1 MCFLH
6 FNKVVYNGVIWK
18 TLIRT
23 QQTQFSPPI
32 LWGHLAHF
40 EPNSTNTF
48 SLPILRGHL
57 AHFEPGSIFHNYYNF
72 NCELVP

>member
-1 MCFLH
+1 MINVLFYVLISSVKRGH
-6 FNKVVYNGVIWK
+6 LK

-23 QQTQFSPPI
+23 QQAQFSLPI

-40 EPNSTNTF
+40 EPDF
-48 SLPILRGHL
+48 
-57 AHFEPGSIFHNYYNF
+57 IFHNYYNL